1 MELGCSS
8 VGIEDCSEGGVLTF
22 FSDASSVSEDRLLV
36 PTSLEVLIPILFVGL
51 GPTWEGRKDGRGK
64 AEGGKNV

>member
-22 FSDASSVSEDRLLV
+22 LSDASSISKDCLLV
-36 PTSLEVLIPILFVGL
+36 STSLEVFISTLFVGL
-51 GPTWEGRKDGRGK
+51 GPTWEGRKDG
-64 AEGGKNV
+64 